1 MNRRRSS
8 TGVLRVLLG
17 LGLSLRVVLDA
28 APAPDAAER
37 LAFFEQRIRPVL
49 VEHCHECHSADA
61 KALKG
66 GLRVDSRNGLLRGG
80 DTRAAVVPGDAA
92 ASLLVE
98 ALSYTNRDLQMPPK
112 GRLPDAVLADFARWI
127 AGGASDP
134 REENSLPRS
143 APPEGAT
150 NHWAFLPIPRVEMP
164 AAAAADASVHP
175 IDRLIDA
182 RLLAHGWH
190 RSPRA
195 EARTLI
201 RRATY
206 DLTGL
211 PPTPE
216 EIANFLADDSVDAF
230 SRLVD
235 RLLASPRY
243 GERWGRWWLDVARYA
258 DTNGQDENKVMAN
271 AWRYRDWVIR
281 AFNANQPFDAFL
293 TEQLAGDL
301 LPTNG
306 VSEQAVFDRWTATGF
321 LVLGPKML
329 AEQDK
334 PKLVMD
340 LVDEQIEV
348 VSRAFLGL
356 TVSCARCHDHKFDPI
371 PTRDYYALAGI
382 FKSTKTMENLAF
394 VSKFN
399 ERRITGAAELA
410 AIETH
415 ARELATA
422 SNRVN
427 QALQQA
433 NSALSASWQTNLGK
447 FLTLA
452 AAADTPI
459 TGPETNQ
466 LARLRTVLRDHAET
480 NSVGRRL
487 RSLVDNPGAVA
498 ELLASADS
506 PSGHRGL
513 RLAPGKVGAAFRAT
527 GQNHLEQPTSAE
539 LEPATLTV
547 EAWVQAA
554 EFPAEGDP
562 RRWLVSKGANEWI
575 EGHYALMLDRDRA
588 GAYLNLGGGRENVFA
603 LWSDARLKPGVW
615 HHLAFTYDA
624 RTLRLFLDGK
634 PAGELEINRPRTPG
648 SGPLVLGK
656 RPDGHVHF
664 RGLLDEVRVWSRALA
679 IEDLRSHAENP
690 VAADGSGAAAR
701 WEFNDLTA
709 AERKSVEW
717 AETHAALFGT
727 DGILALP
734 KDPRPLFPP
743 ATRAEL
749 EALERQ
755 RDALK
760 ARTPAQPAF
769 ALAVAEDKPVD
780 LPVHVR
786 GSHLNLAK
794 EPVPRGF
801 IRVVQRSAPSDL
813 PPDRSGRRELAGW
826 LTSPDNPLTARVI
839 VNRIWQAHFGEGL
852 VRTPDN
858 FGLRGEAPSHPELLD
873 WLAGEFIRSGW
884 DVKHLHRLI
893 LGSATWQQGSEM
905 RKAEFGFRNEMAN
918 TGAQPIPQS
927 AFRNPHSED
936 PDNRLLSHF
945 PRQRLEAEMVRDALL
960 AVAGRL
966 DVAAGGSLVNW
977 KNDEYTPA
985 DDVSAASLRRSVY
998 LPVVR
1003 DRVFDVFTIF
1013 DFANPSVGTS
1023 KRNPTV
1029 VSHQA
1034 LFFLNSPL
1042 VKEAA
1047 RSFATRLMEALPHDQ
1062 EARIGRAY
1070 ESALGRLPSAS
1081 ECRRAVDFIAAAT
1094 RGDGRDA
1101 DLPAW
1106 AAWCQALLAT
1116 NEFLYLE

>member
-1 MNRRRSS
+1 MNRRRSN
-8 TGVLRVLLG
+8 TGLLRVLLG
-17 LGLSLRVVLDA
+17 LGLGLRVLLGA
-28 APAPDAAER
+28 AWASDEAAR

-66 GLRVDSRNGLLRGG
+66 GLRVDSRTGLLRGG
-80 DTRAAVVPGDAA
+80 DTRAAVVPGDPA

-112 GRLPDAVLADFARWI
+112 GRLPDAVLADFTRWI
-127 AGGASDP
+127 AEGAVDP
-134 REENSLPRS
+134 RKETTLSRP
-143 APPEGAT
+143 APAEGAT
-150 NHWAFLPIPRVEMP
+150 NHWAFRPIPRVEVP
-164 AAAAADASVHP
+164 AASTADASVHP
-175 IDRLIDA
+175 LDRFIDA
-182 RLLAHGWH
+182 RLHAHGWH

-195 EARTLI
+195 NARTLI

-211 PPTPE
+211 PPTPG
-216 EIANFLADDSVDAF
+216 EIAAFLADDSPDAF
-230 SRLVD
+230 SRLVE
-235 RLLASPRY
+235 RLLTSPRY

-281 AFNANQPFDAFL
+281 SFNANQPFDAFL

-356 TVSCARCHDHKFDPI
+356 TVGCARCHDHKFDPI

-382 FKSTKTMENLAF
+382 FKSTRTMENLAF

-399 ERRITGAAELA
+399 ERRITGAVELA

-433 NSALSASWQTNLGK
+433 NSALSASWRTNLGQ
-447 FLTLA
+447 FLTL

-466 LARLRTVLRDHAET
+466 LARLRMVLRDHAET
-480 NSVGRRL
+480 NSVGPRL
-487 RSLVDNPGAVA
+487 RSLVDDPGAVA
-498 ELLASADS
+498 ELLASAEPATDS
-506 PSGHRGL
+506 GGL

-527 GQNHLEQPTSAE
+527 GQNHLEQPTSPE

-547 EAWVQAA
+547 EAWVQAV
-554 EFPAEGDP
+554 EFPAERDT
-562 RRWLVSKGANEWI
+562 RRWLVSKGANEWT

-603 LWSDARLKPGVW
+603 LWSDARLKPGTW

-648 SGPLVLGK
+648 SGPLVIGK

-679 IEDLRSHAENP
+679 VEDLRSHFENP
-690 VAADGSGAAAR
+690 AAADGSGATAR
-701 WEFNDLTA
+701 WDFNDLTA
-709 AERKSVEW
+709 AERQSVEL

-755 RDALK
+755 RDDLK
-760 ARTPAQPAF
+760 ARTPAPPAF

-794 EPVPRGF
+794 DPVPRGF
-801 IRVVQRSAPSDL
+801 IRVAQRAAAPEL
-813 PPDRSGRRELAGW
+813 PADRSGRLELADW

-839 VNRIWQAHFGEGL
+839 VNRLWQAHFGEGL
-852 VRTPDN
+852 VRTPYN

-893 LGSATWQQGSEM
+893 LGSATWQQASEM
-905 RKAEFGFRNEMAN
+905 RNADFGLRNEMAN
-918 TGAQPIPQS
+918 AGAQPIPQS
-927 AFRNPHSED
+927 AFHNPHSED

-966 DVAAGGSLVNW
+966 DITAGGSLVNW

-985 DDVSAASLRRSVY
+985 DDVSATSLRRSVY

-1042 VKEAA
+1042 VKASA
-1047 RSFATRLMEALPHDQ
+1047 RALAVNLLTELPHNQ
-1062 EARIGRAY
+1062 EARIQLAYERAY
-1070 ESALGRLPSAS
+1070 GRPPTEPESQ
-1081 ECRRAVDFIAAAT
+1081 RAIRFIATVT
-1094 RGDGRDA
+1094 RGAGA
-1101 DLPAW
+1101 DSDVAAW
-1106 AAWCQALLAT
+1106 AAWGQTLFAA
-1116 NEFLYLE
+1116 NEFLYRE

>member
-1 MNRRRSS
+1 MNWRHPNI
-8 TGVLRVLLG
+8 GLHRVLLG
-17 LGLSLRVVLDA
+17 LGLGLGLALSA
-28 APAPDAAER
+28 APAPGEAAR
-37 LAFFEQRIRPVL
+37 LAFFEERIRPVL

-66 GLRVDSRNGLLRGG
+66 GLRVDSGAGLRRGG
-80 DTRAAVVPGDAA
+80 DTRPAVVPGDLRQ
-92 ASLLVE
+92 SLLLE

-112 GRLPDAVLADFARWI
+112 GRLPDALLADFTRWI
-127 AGGASDP
+127 GEGAVDP
-134 REENSLPRS
+134 REETSSPRPTLS
-143 APPEGAT
+143 DGGS
-150 NHWAFLPIPRVEMP
+150 NHWAFQPIFRVEVPP
-164 AAAAADASVHP
+164 ASRGDASAHP
-175 IDRLIDA
+175 IDRFIDA
-182 RLLAHGWH
+182 RLRPHGWH
-190 RSPRA
+190 RSSRA
-195 EARTLI
+195 DARTLI
-201 RRATY
+201 RRVTY
-206 DLTGL
+206 DLIGL

-216 EIANFLADDSVDAF
+216 EIAAFLADDSPDAF
-230 SRLVD
+230 ARLVE

-258 DTNGQDENKVMAN
+258 DTNGQDENKAMAN

-281 AFNANQPFDAFL
+281 SFNANQPFDAFL

-306 VSEQAVFDRWTATGF
+306 VSERAVFDRWTATGF

-356 TVSCARCHDHKFDPI
+356 TVGCARCHDHKFDPI

-399 ERRITGAAELA
+399 ERRITGAAELI

-415 ARELATA
+415 VRELAAA

-427 QALQQA
+427 QALQRA
-433 NSALSASWQTNLGK
+433 STALSDSWQTNLGK

-452 AAADTPI
+452 AADTPI
-459 TGPETNQ
+459 TGHETNQ
-466 LARLRTVLRDHAET
+466 VSRLRNLLRDPAET
-480 NSVGRRL
+480 NSVSRRL
-487 RSLVDNPGAVA
+487 RSLVDNPGAVG
-498 ELLASADS
+498 ELLASAEQ
-506 PSGHRGL
+506 PSDNRGL
-513 RLAPGKVGAAFRAT
+513 RLAPGKVGAAFHAT
-527 GQNHLEQPTSAE
+527 GQNHLEQPTSPE
-539 LEPATLTV
+539 LEPEALTV

-554 EFPAEGDP
+554 EFPADGDA
-562 RRWLVSKGANEWI
+562 RRWLVSKGANEWT

-603 LWSDARLKPGVW
+603 LWSDARLRPGTW

-624 RTLRLFLDGK
+624 RVLRLFLDGK

-648 SGPLVLGK
+648 RGPLVLGK

-664 RGLLDEVRVWSRALA
+664 RGLIDEVRVWPRALA
-679 IEDLRSHAENP
+679 LGDFRSHTEHPA
-690 VAADGSGAAAR
+690 AADGSGAAAR
-701 WEFNDLTA
+701 WDFNNLTA
-709 AERKSVEW
+709 AERQSVEL
-717 AETHAALFGT
+717 AETHSALFGA
-727 DGILALP
+727 DGIFALP

-743 ATRAEL
+743 ATRTEL
-749 EALERQ
+749 ESLERQ
-755 RDALK
+755 RDELK
-760 ARTPAQPAF
+760 TRTPAPPAF
-769 ALAVAEDKPVD
+769 ALAVAEDKTVN

-801 IRVVQRSAPSDL
+801 IRIAQRAAAPEL
-813 PPDRSGRRELAGW
+813 PQDRSGRLELAGW

-873 WLAGEFIRSGW
+873 WLAGEFMRSGW
-884 DVKHLHRLI
+884 DVKQLHRLI
-893 LGSATWQQGSEM
+893 LGSATWQQASEM
-905 RKAEFGFRNEMAN
+905 RNAVFGMRDELADAD
-918 TGAQPIPQS
+918 AQLLPKS

-936 PDNRLLSHF
+936 PDNRLLSQF

-966 DVAAGGSLVNW
+966 DITAGGSLVNW

-1042 VKEAA
+1042 VKASA
-1047 RSFATRLMEALPHDQ
+1047 RALAEALLNERPHDQ
-1062 EARIGRAY
+1062 EARIGLAYERAY
-1070 ESALGRLPSAS
+1070 GRSPTGLESEGAIR
-1081 ECRRAVDFIAAAT
+1081 FIATVTGEA
-1094 RGDGRDA
+1094 GA
-1101 DLPAW
+1101 DSDVAAW
-1106 AAWCQALLAT
+1106 AAWCQTIFAA
-1116 NEFLYLE
+1116 NEFLYRE